1 MKYIQV
7 CTAQG
12 SLTLL
17 YTENSLKALIYQAN
31 NSFFLYN
38 KKANI
43 VKKEAYTYIKRGMY
57 MLILSK
63 KRMLIMTCL
72 IFVSLYAFSFKIA
85 NNMVDI
91 KETEKTVTTV
101 STPVSNKVVIV
112 DAGHGTPDEGAE
124 SSSGT
129 TEAEINLKIALKLQ
143 QLLEQSGCTVLLTRS
158 DENAIYDAESSSI
171 REKKIS
177 DMHNRVKIGNN
188 SNADIFVSIHLNKI
202 EQSQYDG
209 WQTFYKKGNEDSKT
223 LATMIQNNLN
233 NTISKE
239 NNRIPAQLN
248 TVYLMKYVEIPITIV
263 ECGFLSNPEEE
274 KLLQTDEYQNRL
286 AWGIYNGINDYFNL

>member
-1 MKYIQV
+1 
-7 CTAQG
+7 
-12 SLTLL
+12 
-17 YTENSLKALIYQAN
+17 
-31 NSFFLYN
+31 
-38 KKANI
+38 
-43 VKKEAYTYIKRGMY
+43 

-129 TEAEINLKIALKLQ
+129 TEAEINLKISLKLQ

-188 SNADIFVSIHLNKI
+188 SSADIFVSIHLNKI